1 MNTALPVRSNAP
13 RFPLFDLLSP
23 RSRTPLV
30 VASLALGVLVGWAS
44 VRFLAQPLWV
54 AALAAVAILLPVGAL
69 KWHDDAAHFGRTL
82 MLLSILLTAQGAHT
96 IEHIVQ
102 WVQYNILMLPA
113 RQSSGI
119 VSPANAE
126 WVHFIW
132 NTWVLIMVLL
142 LVKGG
147 MRNLW
152 AGLLL
157 GVVIAHSIEHTYTF
171 VRYLQ
176 VLEELRQMGVT
187 NVTAQGLP
195 GIIGRD
201 GWLARSPLTQGT
213 ILCSLPGLTTA
224 IRLDVHFW
232 WNVIEMALLV
242 MAGHVFLRRHFAR
255 QAQTTQPAPE
265 LFTDATR
272 PN

>member
-1 MNTALPVRSNAP
+1 MNTALPTRPNTT

-23 RSRTPLV
+23 RGRMPLV
-30 VASLALGVLVGWAS
+30 IGGLLIGVVIGWAS
-44 VRFLAQPLWV
+44 MRFLAQPMWV
-54 AALAAVAILLPVGAL
+54 AALAAIAILIPVGVL
-69 KWHDDAAHFGRTL
+69 KWRDDAARFGRTL

-96 IEHIVQ
+96 LEHIVQ
-102 WVQYNILMLPA
+102 WVQYNILLLPA

-152 AGLLL
+152 AGFLL
-157 GVVIAHSIEHTYTF
+157 GIVIAHSIEHTYTF

-176 VLEELRQMGVT
+176 VLEELRQMGIT

-232 WNVIEMALLV
+232 WNVIEMTLLV
-242 MAGHVFLRRHFAR
+242 LAGHVFLRRHFGKRAEPTNG
-255 QAQTTQPAPE
+255 A
-265 LFTDATR
+265 
-272 PN
+272 

>member
-1 MNTALPVRSNAP
+1 MNTTLPARPYAS
-13 RFPLFDLLSP
+13 RFPLLDLLSP
-23 RSRTPLV
+23 RNRTPLV
-30 VASLALGVLVGWAS
+30 IASLVLGAVIGWAS
-44 VRFLAQPLWV
+44 MRFLAQPLWV
-54 AALAAVAILLPVGAL
+54 AALAAVAILLPVGVM
-69 KWHDDAAHFGRTL
+69 KWRDDATHFGRTL

-102 WVQYNILMLPA
+102 WVQYNIFMLPA
-113 RQSSGI
+113 RQASGI

-147 MRNLW
+147 MRNVW

-176 VLEELRQMGVT
+176 VLGELSQMGIT

-232 WNVIEMALLV
+232 WNVIEMTLLV
-242 MAGHVFLRRHFAR
+242 LAGHVFLRQHFAK
-255 QAQTTQPAPE
+255 QAQSSQSASQPAPQ
-265 LFTDATR
+265 
-272 PN
+272 PVP